1 MPIEIKELT
10 IKVNI
15 NQPQQGTAAAATTA
29 SPAGSDDDKEALLK
43 DAVEQVLMILENK
56 KER

>member
-1 MPIEIKELT
+1 MPVEIKELT

-15 NQPQQGTAAAATTA
+15 NQPQQNSTSALPDAAVNE
-29 SPAGSDDDKEALLK
+29 PDEALLK
-43 DAVEQVLMILENK
+43 DAVEQVLRILENK